1 MAKNYYVSEL
11 QGVIQILK
19 ETCKLLQRNKTI
31 FLFITLATTTVY
43 TLLIFANIFSLI
55 SLLQNLSF
63 AAVSLLQMDPKAPE
77 YLKQVFKIEEKTFLI
92 ILIEFLYFLLT
103 VMFSLLSMVSTIYVS
118 SMSYLGKDITLK
130 ELCLYIKQIWVRPMV
145 TWFYSLL
152 MSLGL
157 LLLIL
162 PEYIFL
168 VIERGSLIMLAVG
181 IILLLS
187 VTILSFY
194 LLLVWKVGM
203 VTSVLEE
210 SCGLEALGKAERL
223 ISGKKLV
230 GFILMFLLEVPFNVV
245 YLSIISTNSS
255 RTIPIQFLVI
265 FLAMIFQIWINI
277 WSMMTYTVYY
287 FECKEIHGEQVGLQ
301 EEMGYTKVATVPS
314 FV

>member
-31 FLFITLATTTVY
+31 FLFITLATTTVF
-43 TLLIFANIFSLI
+43 TLLIFANIFSVI
-55 SLLQNLSF
+55 SLLQNLSL
-63 AAVSLLQMDPKAPE
+63 AAVSLLQMDPIAPE
-77 YLKQVFKIEEKTFLI
+77 YLKQVFKKTFLI

-103 VMFSLLSMVSTIYVS
+103 AMFSLLSMVSTIYVS

-130 ELCLYIKQIWVRPMV
+130 GLCLYIKQIWVRPMV

-162 PEYIFL
+162 PEYVFL

-181 IILLLS
+181 IILLLL

-203 VTSVLEE
+203 VSSVLEE
-210 SCGLEALGKAERL
+210 LCGLEALRKAVRL

-230 GFILMFLLEVPFNVV
+230 GFILMFLLQVPFNVV
-245 YLSIISTNSS
+245 YLAIISTDNR

-277 WSMMTYTVYY
+277 WSMMTYTVFY
-287 FECKEIHGEQVGLQ
+287 FECKEIHGEQVGLP
-301 EEMGYTKVATVPS
+301 EEMAYMKVSTV
-314 FV
+314 